1 MIELAREAIQSS
13 WSLQD
18 FDHLALAY
26 FNLNDRN
33 SPQYLEFH
41 EGHEETRE
49 DFFWD
54 LASVTKVLTMG
65 ALALKEPKLFSEE
78 ERLLLEHRGGLP
90 RWAILGKKSWK
101 ETVLKFSIKESEVE
115 YSDISMLRLMIL
127 LEEKTGKNFKDLVDW
142 YWDKELLFWKNLP
155 ENALCPETG
164 FRQGNVISGE
174 VNDDN
179 AFKINRFCSH
189 AGLFS
194 TVRGLVNSL
203 YNLEED
209 VDLLLKINKFF
220 ELKRKGEF
228 LNGWRI
234 MSKEIRQSSTD
245 TLAGT
250 LPPDKVFGHTGFTG
264 TSVWIDADSG
274 WGWVLLTNS
283 TKKYWFNRKELNRL
297 RYRLGSI
304 LWESLK

>member
-41 EGHEETRE
+41 EGHEEARE

-101 ETVLKFSIKESEVE
+101 ETVLKFSNAFSNGSATSSRSKYLIE
-115 YSDISMLRLMIL
+115 SDIMVLS
-127 LEEKTGKNFKDLVDW
+127 
-142 YWDKELLFWKNLP
+142 
-155 ENALCPETG
+155 G
-164 FRQGNVISGE
+164 FPMSS
-174 VNDDN
+174 
-179 AFKINRFCSH
+179 A
-189 AGLFS
+189 S
-194 TVRGLVNSL
+194 TN
-203 YNLEED
+203 
-209 VDLLLKINKFF
+209 
-220 ELKRKGEF
+220 
-228 LNGWRI
+228 
-234 MSKEIRQSSTD
+234 
-245 TLAGT
+245 
-250 LPPDKVFGHTGFTG
+250 
-264 TSVWIDADSG
+264 
-274 WGWVLLTNS
+274 
-283 TKKYWFNRKELNRL
+283 
-297 RYRLGSI
+297 LGS
-304 LWESLK
+304 LSS